1 MDGAAAEV
9 GVTARADLRCAKIS
23 RMTATDVQAE
33 TKARHL
39 PTFGFTRYGHAVHAK
54 VTDHLP
60 THSPY
65 ARFNKRVALLITNK
79 VGTMSCFWLFCVLA
93 LAALPAALVEAHIVS
108 PTIGLIGEAGFVI
121 VVQWMAQSFIQLVL
135 LPALMVG
142 QNLQNIAADA
152 RSAKTFEDVE
162 RVLDLLDCRTQGGLK
177 DVLDAV
183 ESLKAQAGPAG
194 GNG

>member
-1 MDGAAAEV
+1 
-9 GVTARADLRCAKIS
+9 
-23 RMTATDVQAE
+23 MTATDVSAE

-39 PTFGFTRYGHAVHAK
+39 PTFGFTKHGHAVHGK

-60 THSPY
+60 THSAY
-65 ARFNKRVALLITNK
+65 ARFNKRIALLITNN
-79 VGTMSCFWLFCVLA
+79 VGTMTCFWLFCVVAVL
-93 LAALPAALVEAHIVS
+93 ALPAALVEAHIVS
-108 PTIGLIGEAGFVI
+108 PTIGIIGEAGFVI

-162 RVLDLLDCRTQGGLK
+162 RVLDLLDCRTQGGLH
-177 DVLDAV
+177 DILAAV
-183 ESLKAQAGPAG
+183 EDVRAQVVAHG
-194 GNG
+194 GKG